1 MNPHKQPLI
10 KNKIT
15 GPAFLYSNFI
25 VIAIV
30 YIYLGEPIAGWLNGI
45 FNLRLTTEN
54 SPLLIYG
61 SVFTLF
67 ALSILTTI
75 FNWQWFKKYWHVNT
89 IIFIIT
95 GFLAAMILFNR
106 N

>member
-1 MNPHKQPLI
+1 MNTHKQPII

-15 GPAFLYSNFI
+15 GPAVIYGSFI
-25 VIAIV
+25 VIVIG
-30 YIYLGEPIAGWLNGI
+30 YINLGEPIAILLNGI
-45 FNLRLTTEN
+45 FGLRLTTEN
-54 SPLLIYG
+54 TWLPIYI

-75 FNWQWFKKYWHVNT
+75 LNWQWFKKYWHVNA
-89 IIFIIT
+89 IIFIIS